1 MANRKKKKIAV
12 IGAGIFGL
20 TAAIKLAE
28 NGHTV
33 EVFEKNSDILTAASG
48 INQYRLHQGYHY
60 PRGPSTAQACRDHV
74 IDFYEEFPQTIV
86 GNTDQHYCI
95 SSRDSFVSG
104 NKYIDFCK
112 KLELWYEEC
121 YPEFINRDSIDICI
135 RVKEDLF
142 DHKILEKVLWQRI
155 KKHSIKIHFDT
166 DAKQKDLSHFNNL
179 IIATYTNNNQFL
191 ERFPTQMRE
200 YQYELCEK
208 LVVKLPPEF
217 LRKGLVV
224 MDGPFLCF
232 DPLGNTGYH
241 VMGHVVHA
249 IHQTNIGYEPEP
261 FSDERY
267 ETLLNHGIIEN
278 PPITNFP
285 KFIEAATEF
294 LHGIEKAEH
303 IGSMFTYRTVLPFMD
318 NTDERPTIVEIIDDR
333 VISLFS
339 GKIPTCV
346 NAAKQVVKLVNGD

>member
-1 MANRKKKKIAV
+1 MFKENLSP
-12 IGAGIFGL
+12 FF
-20 TAAIKLAE
+20 IK
-28 NGHTV
+28 
-33 EVFEKNSDILTAASG
+33 
-48 INQYRLHQGYHY
+48 Q
-60 PRGPSTAQACRDHV
+60 
-74 IDFYEEFPQTIV
+74 
-86 GNTDQHYCI
+86 
-95 SSRDSFVSG
+95 
-104 NKYIDFCK
+104 
-112 KLELWYEEC
+112 
-121 YPEFINRDSIDICI
+121 DSIDICI
-135 RVKEDLF
+135 RVKENLF
-142 DHKILEKVLWQRI
+142 DPKLLEKVLWQRI
-155 KKHSIKIHFDT
+155 KKLSIKIHFNT
-166 DAKQKDLSHFNNL
+166 DAKQKDLSHFDNI

-191 ERFPTQMRE
+191 DKFPTQMRQ

-208 LVVKLPPEF
+208 LVVKLPSEF

-249 IHQTNIGYEPEP
+249 IHQTNIGYEPAP

-267 ETLLNHGIIEN
+267 KDLLNHGMIKN
-278 PPITNFP
+278 PTLTNFP

-294 LHGIEKAEH
+294 LHGIEKTEH